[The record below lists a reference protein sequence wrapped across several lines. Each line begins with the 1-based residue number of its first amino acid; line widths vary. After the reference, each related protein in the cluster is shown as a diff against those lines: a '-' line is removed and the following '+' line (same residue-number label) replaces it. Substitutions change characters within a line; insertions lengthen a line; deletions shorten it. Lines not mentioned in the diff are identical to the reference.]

1 MMMGIYMRFIRKQFD
16 KDMVIKFDKDMTER
30 YGSAATYIRKMFQ
43 NHAS

>member
-16 KDMVIKFDKDMTER
+16 KDGVNASEK
-30 YGSAATYIRKMFQ
+30 YGSAATYIRKMLQ